1 MAGAASLPV
10 LPTTLVGS
18 YPQPVWLVDKKKLLG
33 SAPPRVRLKEVW
45 RVSEPDLEEAQ
56 DDATRLAIHDQEA
69 AGIDVVTDGEIRR
82 ESYFNR
88 FATALSGID
97 IDRPGEV
104 LSRTG
109 RKVHVP
115 RVVGPIKRE
124 RPVVLRDAQFLR
136 AETKRPIRMTVP
148 GAFTLAKLAQ
158 DEYYRDFG
166 KLVDAYAAAV
176 NAEVRDLKAAGVDV
190 VQLDEP
196 YLQANPD
203 DAAKH
208 GVRAIDLAL
217 DGIAGPS
224 AVHLCFGYAYVVP
237 GKPGG
242 YSYLPELNACRA
254 DQISIEA
261 AQPKLDPAT
270 LRQLPAKTV
279 IYGVIDLGNPAIETP
294 EVVAGRIRSA
304 LAHAPA
310 SRLVIAPD
318 CGMKYLSRNVAFG
331 KLKAMVDGAAIV
343 RAELAARR

>member
-1 MAGAASLPV
+1 MNTSALPV

-18 YPQPVWLVDKKKLLG
+18 YPQPGWLVDKSKLLG

-45 RVSEPDLEEAQ
+45 RVPEAELEAAQ
-56 DDATRLAIHDQEA
+56 DDATRLAIRDQEL
-69 AGIDVVTDGEIRR
+69 AGIDILTDGEIRR

-97 IDRPGEV
+97 LDRPGEV
-104 LSRTG
+104 TSRTG

-115 RVVGPIKRE
+115 RVVGPIRRE
-124 RPVVLRDAQFLR
+124 RPVVVRDAQFLR
-136 AETKRPIRMTVP
+136 SETARPIRMTVP

-166 KLVDAYAAAV
+166 RLVDAYAAAV
-176 NAEVRDLKAAGVDV
+176 NAELRDLKAVGVDV

-196 YLQANPD
+196 YLQANPE

-217 DGIAGPS
+217 EGIAGPT
-224 AVHLCFGYAYVVP
+224 AVHLCFGYAYVVS

-261 AQPKLDPAT
+261 AQPRLDPAV
-270 LRQLPAKTV
+270 LRQLSAKTV
-279 IYGVIDLGNPAIETP
+279 IYGVLDLGTHTVETP
-294 EVVAGRIRSA
+294 ETVAGRIRAA

-310 SRLVIAPD
+310 ARLVLAPD
-318 CGMKYLSRNVAFG
+318 CGMKYLPRDVALG
-331 KLKAMVDGAAIV
+331 KLKAMVAGAKIV
-343 RAELAARR
+343 RTEIGARR